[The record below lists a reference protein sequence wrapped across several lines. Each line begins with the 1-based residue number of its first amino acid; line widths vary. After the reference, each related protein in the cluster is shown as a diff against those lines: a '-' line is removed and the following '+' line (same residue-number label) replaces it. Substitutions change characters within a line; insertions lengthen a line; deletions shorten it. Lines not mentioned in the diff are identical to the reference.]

1 MELSRQQHH
10 LWPDLRY
17 LHRTDPDRGKFHSR
31 RTHTFSLSDTQG
43 MLPRHKCT
51 LGIYQ
56 YTYKYLLQ
64 LHRRHKKISFGNYHI
79 SGTLPRAFQVFLHL
93 VSQQFWEK
101 GIIFQFWK
109 KKKKPRRRKV
119 KYFVQ
124 DHMPR
129 KWQLVPDPDLPAHS
143 HVIILL
149 SSICVHNRLIHTNRY
164 PSPLHTQN
172 PHRK

>member
-1 MELSRQQHH
+1 
-10 LWPDLRY
+10 
-17 LHRTDPDRGKFHSR
+17 
-31 RTHTFSLSDTQG
+31 

-79 SGTLPRAFQVFLHL
+79 SGTLSRASQVFLHL
-93 VSQQFWEK
+93 VSQQLLEK
-101 GIIFQFWK
+101 GIIFQFCK
-109 KKKKPRRRKV
+109 KKKKKQPRLRKV
-119 KYFVQ
+119 KYFAQ

-129 KWQLVPDPDLPAHS
+129 KWQLVPDPDLPVHS

-149 SSICVHNRLIHTNRY
+149 SSICVHNRLIHTNIY